1 MTKLRFDDRVAIV
14 TGAGAGLGR
23 SHALLLGSLGAKVV
37 VNDLGGAATG
47 EGKSASAADKVVE
60 EIRAA
65 GGQAV
70 ANYDSV
76 VNGAGIVKT
85 AVDAFGKVDILIN
98 NAGILR
104 DVSFAKMTQAEW
116 DIVLAVH
123 LTGSMS
129 VSHAAWPLMR
139 EQGFGRIVMTTSAA
153 GIYGNFGQA
162 NYSAAKLGL
171 VGLANTLAEEGRNKN
186 VYVNTIAPIAA
197 SRLTETVLP
206 PDILKHLQP
215 EAVSPL
221 VAWLCHEDCEETKGL
236 FEVGA
241 GYIAKVRW
249 ERSYGTTFPL
259 GRRFS
264 VDDVASRWAKI
275 TGFEEN
281 SENPKTINES
291 MAPILRNITSPSL
304 GGNEFIDLD
313 VASKTSVKFESEY
326 DENDLALYALGI
338 GAARDPLDKSE
349 LKFAY
354 EMGGDFQALPT
365 FGVMPQMSAML
376 KAAREGT
383 FTMPGMSFGF
393 ERLLH
398 GEQYM
403 ELKGPM
409 PRKGKLTHHF
419 KFKNAYDKDPNA
431 VVTFAISTVDEDGTE
446 LAYNEMT
453 SFVKGAGGW
462 GGDRGPSADIN
473 VPPAREPDAVIE
485 EKTDVNQTLLFRLSG
500 DWNPLHA
507 DPGFAKAFGY
517 DRPILHGLCTFGHA
531 GRHVIKAFCDNNGRK
546 FKSIKVRFA
555 KNVFPGET
563 LVTRMW
569 KESDTRIVFETSVK
583 ERNEV
588 VIKNAAVE
596 LYKEIP
602 QKVAKTA
609 AKAPAKSAAA
619 EAPAAQAA
627 APAVDT
633 EVQLADVFTGVAAYI
648 AKNPGMVGQTKTSFQ
663 FHFHNPDQSFFI
675 NLKDGAGSAGPGTLD
690 AADVTLEVDTEHG
703 PTIFG
708 GDMATVQ
715 KLYFGGTLKIAGNV
729 MASNKLA
736 ALATMDKQLVED
748 ARKARVAAGGG
759 GAPAAPAASAAAA
772 PAASQEATLGDLFT
786 AIAAEIADKPEVVAK
801 GKTVFQFE
809 FDNPESSYF
818 IDLKNAPGSAGPGKA
833 AAADVTI
840 AVDTALVGTLF
851 GGDMAAVQKLYFGGQ
866 IKISGN
872 VMASNKLAAL
882 AGMDKSRV
890 EKARQARLAAG
901 APAAA
906 APVAMKEPKK
916 ALAAEA
922 LAKLEANL
930 AGKSGGAGVVQLRV
944 KDPDGVWSVD
954 LGANPPSVTQGERS
968 DAGATITL
976 GDAQLAALVNG
987 ESKMQELFQKG
998 ALTIDGN
1005 ITLARQLEQAT
1016 GASK

>member
-47 EGKSASAADKVVE
+47 EGKSASAADKVVD

-76 VNGAGIVKT
+76 VNGAAIVKT
-85 AVDAFGKVDILIN
+85 AVDAYGRVDIVIN

-104 DVSFAKMTQAEW
+104 DVSFAKMTQADW

-129 VSHAAWPLMR
+129 VSHAAWPILR
-139 EQGFGRIVMTTSAA
+139 EQGYGRIVMTTSAA

-171 VGLANTLAEEGRNKN
+171 MGLANTLAEEGRNKN
-186 VYVNTIAPIAA
+186 IHVNTIAPIAA

-206 PDILKHLQP
+206 PEILKSLKP

-221 VAWLCHEDCEETKGL
+221 VAWLCHEDCEENKGL

-249 ERSYGTTFPL
+249 ERSQGNLFPI
-259 GRRFS
+259 RRAFT
-264 VDDVASRWAKI
+264 VDDVAARWSKI
-275 TGFEEN
+275 TDFEDAEH
-281 SENPKTINES
+281 PTTINES
-291 MAPILRNITSPSL
+291 MAPVLRNVTQPSL

-313 VASKTSVKFESEY
+313 VAAKTTVTLTSEY

-383 FTMPGMSFGF
+383 FTLPGMSFGF

-398 GEQYM
+398 GEQYT
-403 ELKGPM
+403 ELRGPM
-409 PRKGKLTHHF
+409 PRKGKLTHQF
-419 KFKNAYDKDPNA
+419 KFKEAFDKDPNA
-431 VVTFAISTVDEDGTE
+431 VVTFAITSVDEDGNE
-446 LAYNEMT
+446 VAYNEMT

-462 GGDRGPSADIN
+462 GGERGPSADIN
-473 VPPAREPDAVIE
+473 VPPDRAPDAVIE
-485 EKTDVNQTLLFRLSG
+485 EKTDPNQTLLFRLSG

-531 GRHVIKAFCDNNGRK
+531 GRHVIKAFCDNDGRR

-555 KNVFPGET
+555 TNVFPGET

-569 KESDTRIVFETSVK
+569 KESDTRVLFETRVK
-583 ERNEV
+583 ERDEV

-596 LYKEIP
+596 LYTEIP
-602 QKVAKTA
+602 KPA
-609 AKAPAKSAAA
+609 AKAKSAAA
-619 EAPAAQAA
+619 PASGDAPKAA
-627 APAVDT
+627 AAVD
-633 EVQLADVFTGVAAYI
+633 EGVVLADVFAGVAAHI
-648 AKNPGMVGQTKTSFQ
+648 KKHPQLVDQTKTSFQ
-663 FHFHNPDQSFFI
+663 FHFHAPDQDFFI
-675 NLKDGAGSAGPGTLD
+675 NLKDAPGSAGPGKLD
-690 AADVTLEVDTEHG
+690 AADVTLEVDTAHG
-703 PTIFG
+703 ETI
-708 GDMATVQ
+708 
-715 KLYFGGTLKIAGNV
+715 
-729 MASNKLA
+729 
-736 ALATMDKQLVED
+736 
-748 ARKARVAAGGG
+748 
-759 GAPAAPAASAAAA
+759 
-772 PAASQEATLGDLFT
+772 
-786 AIAAEIADKPEVVAK
+786 
-801 GKTVFQFE
+801 
-809 FDNPESSYF
+809 
-818 IDLKNAPGSAGPGKA
+818 
-833 AAADVTI
+833 
-840 AVDTALVGTLF
+840 F

-866 IKISGN
+866 LKIGGN

-882 AGMDKSRV
+882 ASMDKQLVEDARKQRVAARAGGAASGTASDTAAASGGAAQSQEVTLADMFTAVAAEIAAKPELVDKAKTAFQFQFQNPTCSYFIDLKNAPGGAGAGEVASPDVTIALDTKHLATLFGGDMAAVQKLFFGGELKISGNVMASNKLSVLQGMDKQRV
-890 EKARQARLAAG
+890 EDARKARLAG
-901 APAAA
+901 GAA
-906 APVAMKEPKK
+906 APAPSAVKAAPQKAKAGEAVA
-916 ALAAEA
+916 ALGQR
-922 LAKLEANL
+922 LATR
-930 AGKSGGAGVVQLRV
+930 SGGGVVQLRV
-944 KDPDGVWSVD
+944 KDPDGAWSID
-954 LGANPPSVTQGERS
+954 LGANPPSVSEGVRD
-968 DAGATITL
+968 DAGAVVTV
-976 GDAQLAALVNG
+976 GDSDLAALVSG
-987 ESKMQELFQKG
+987 QASMRALHQKG
-998 ALTIDGN
+998 ALVIDGD
-1005 ITLARQLEQAT
+1005 IKLARTLEQA
-1016 GASK
+1016 K